1 MIKYT
6 IIKTNKFKKQYE
18 NIKKQKF
25 FKEKDFIDVVDILA
39 KGEQLS
45 EKHKN
50 HILEPKSKRVL

>member
-39 KGEQLS
+39 NGKQLS

-50 HILEPKSKRVL
+50 HLLEPKSKRVL